1 MITTWMILTFVF
13 AVTTIAGIYSSWN
26 LLKKQELTED
36 WLVALENRLSNIIT
50 ETKIMDDKGMFE
62 ADDEVGTIFE
72 QINSMIKTLNDFLA
86 K

>member
-1 MITTWMILTFVF
+1 MTWMILTFVF
-13 AVTTIAGIYSSWN
+13 SATTIAGIYSSWN

-36 WLVALENRLSNIIT
+36 WLVALENRLSNIIKQ
-50 ETKIMDDKGMFE
+50 TKDIDQKGMFE

-72 QINSMIKTLNDFLA
+72 QINAMIKTLNDFLA

>member
-1 MITTWMILTFVF
+1 MVFEILTFVF
-13 AVTTIAGIYSSWN
+13 GATTIAGIYSSWN
-26 LLKKQELTED
+26 LMKKLEVSED
-36 WLVALENRLSNIIT
+36 WFVALENRLSKIISD
-50 ETKIMDDKGMFE
+50 TKKIDEKGMFE

>member
-1 MITTWMILTFVF
+1 MITIWMILTLVF
-13 AVTTIAGIYSSWN
+13 SVTTMVGIYSSWN

-36 WLVALENRLSNIIT
+36 WLIALENRLSNIIT
-50 ETKIMDDKGMFE
+50 ETKDIDEKGMFE

-72 QINSMIKTLNDFLA
+72 QINNMIKTLNDFLA

>member
-1 MITTWMILTFVF
+1 MTWMILTFVF
-13 AVTTIAGIYSSWN
+13 SATTIAGIYSSWN

-36 WLVALENRLSNIIT
+36 WLVALENRLSKIISD
-50 ETKIMDDKGMFE
+50 TKEIDQKGMFE

-72 QINSMIKTLNDFLA
+72 QINSMITTLNDFLA

>member
-1 MITTWMILTFVF
+1 MIFEILTGVFVL
-13 AVTTIAGIYSSWN
+13 TTIAGMYSSWN
-26 LLKKQELTED
+26 LMKKQEMTED
-36 WLVALENRLSNIIT
+36 WLVALENRLSNVIKEVKEID
-50 ETKIMDDKGMFE
+50 EKGMFE